1 MGMKIVSA
9 GPLTTVQDRGRTGCA
24 AGGFQESGC
33 CDKYAMELANLL
45 AGNLDNA
52 GEAAVL
58 ECTLRGPS
66 LIFDAPTIFALTGAD
81 MGAVLSDRP
90 VPRFAPLYAE
100 AGDLLTLGF
109 AKDGLRGY
117 FAVYGGIDVPPV
129 MGSRSTNV
137 KCRIGGYEGRALR
150 DGDALAVAPGA
161 VEPPAYWEWLQERR
175 GGLPDFSAYGGWYA
189 HATRPWRFVD
199 GRACP
204 LFRVVPGPQEDAFTP
219 AGQNTFTRSLYTVT
233 TDANR
238 MACKLNGPAIE
249 TVNGSD
255 ILSDGIVE
263 GSVQVSS
270 NGQPIVMMADHQT
283 TGGYAKIGTVI
294 STDIPAMA
302 QVRPGEQVSFC
313 FVSPEEAIDLYR
325 KEVRKLVDI
334 KERIR
339 P

>member
-1 MGMKIVSA
+1 MGIKILTA

-45 AGNLDNA
+45 AGNLDSA
-52 GEAAVL
+52 AEAAVL
-58 ECTLRGPS
+58 ETTLRGPA
-66 LIFDAPTIFALTGAD
+66 IAFDAPAIFALTGAEMD
-81 MGAVLSDRP
+81 AKLNGKPA
-90 VPRFAPLYAE
+90 PRCAPLYAA
-100 AGDLLTLGF
+100 AGDTLTLGL
-109 AKDGLRGY
+109 AREGLRGY
-117 FAVYGGIDVPPV
+117 IAFYGGVDVPPV
-129 MGSRSTNV
+129 MGSRSTNL
-137 KCRIGGYEGRALR
+137 KCRIGGLDGRPLK
-150 DGDALAVAPGA
+150 DGDTLALGGTTVPAPDF
-161 VEPPAYWEWLQERR
+161 WQWLQDRR

-189 HATRPWRFVD
+189 HATRPFRFV
-199 GRACP
+199 GGKSVP

-219 AGQNTFTRSLYTVT
+219 AGRAAFARSLYTVT
-233 TDANR
+233 TDSNR
-238 MACKLNGPAIE
+238 MACKLNGGGIE

-270 NGQPIVMMADHQT
+270 NGQPIVMLADHQT

-302 QVRPGEQVSFC
+302 QVKPGEQIAFC
-313 FVSPEEAIDLYR
+313 YVTPAQAIELR
-325 KEVRKLVDI
+325 RREVRKLVDI